1 MKPFKQ
7 YYNTIRL
14 IEEQAANKHLTHL
27 EELILTRGQEGYD
40 VAKSVLINLLSH
52 LQGKSKNN
60 IGVSTKWDGAPAIFV
75 GRVDTKDGKNK
86 FFINTKSIFNKQ
98 QQKNNFSIEDIINHN
113 YPEGLEQKL
122 IAAFNSLKGMKIK
135 PNSMV
140 QGDLMFTT
148 SLEDSKQVIN
158 GEEFIVFKPN
168 TITYAVL
175 ADSDFGRQLA
185 NSNLGVIFHTG
196 YPNISSSYHGDNK
209 DDELRFYI
217 TVEEGSGDPIEYNAQ
232 LKKYNIDSKQ
242 MASEGVWI
250 DDANFTDDTGVVTL
264 TEDEAKQVRDLIK
277 TADMLKVNY
286 SDLPVAEL
294 NIYGNTEIKKGTF
307 FDNPEKSYDDF
318 YDWYVE
324 RGNTAIN
331 KVTTDKRK
339 GELKVIWDKKFEQ
352 VSQRKVDIINIFK
365 ISKLLQQAKQI
376 FVNKYNNA
384 IYTTKH
390 FIDNGDGILKT
401 TSPEGYVAVQN
412 DGNAVKLVD
421 RLEFSAANF
430 GTGKPSNIPAV
441 SEQESVKSV
450 YSNPP
455 YRADNFGRGG
465 LPVTNR
471 TFGEKFND
479 LYSKLIA
486 EDSDDKHITF
496 CFGRFNPPTLGHKKV
511 FQTMQDVGGDMK
523 IFTSKTQDKKKNP
536 LDYSTKINFIREI
549 HPEFADKVVEDVNLN
564 TVLKVA
570 SDLYDQGYKNAT
582 FVGGSDRVDSMG
594 NLLKDY
600 NGKEGPHGYYN
611 FETINTKSSGERED
625 GAEGVEGISGTL
637 ARQDAINGDLKSF
650 AEHTG
655 AGEYSED
662 LYNAVRVGLGI
673 E

>member
-40 VAKSVLINLLSH
+40 VAKSVLTNLLSH

-148 SLEDSKQVIN
+148 SLEDSKQVID

-196 YPNISSSYHGDNK
+196 YPNISSSYHDDNK
-209 DDELRFYI
+209 DGELRLYI

-232 LKKYNIDSKQ
+232 LKKYNIDPKQ
-242 MASEGVWI
+242 MASEGVWV
-250 DDANFTDDTGVVTL
+250 DDANFTDDTGIVTL

-318 YDWYVE
+318 YDWYFE

-339 GELKVIWDKKFEQ
+339 GELRVIWDKKLEQ

-430 GTGKPSNIPAV
+430 GTGKPTSPAV
-441 SEQESVKSV
+441 AEQESV

-455 YRADNFGRGG
+455 NRRVHSPGSGPVENF
-465 LPVTNR
+465 
-471 TFGEKFND
+471 KD
-479 LYSKLIA
+479 LYNKLIA
-486 EDSDDKHITF
+486 EDENAETIALYPGGYK
-496 CFGRFNPPTLGHKKV
+496 PPTKGHYHSFDYILQDADRGVIFIGKKERDGITADQSKQIWEIYAKYLGKPV
-511 FQTMQDVGGDMK
+511 EVIISDVTPVK
-523 IFTSKTQDKKKNP
+523 SVY
-536 LDYSTKINFIREI
+536 DY
-549 HPEFADKVVEDVNLN
+549 ADNNKDVNII
-564 TVLKVA
+564 VGAGDKDDDVKRYA
-570 SDLYDQGYKNAT
+570 YFEKNIEKYPL
-582 FVGGSDRVDSMG
+582 VRVVKIPLQS
-594 NLLKDY
+594 
-600 NGKEGPHGYYN
+600 
-611 FETINTKSSGERED
+611 
-625 GAEGVEGISGTL
+625 EGISGTMTREL
-637 ARQDAINGDLKSF
+637 IASDIDKAIDYFTPEVLSTEDKANIKQILSF
-650 AEHTG
+650 
-655 AGEYSED
+655 
-662 LYNAVRVGLGI
+662 
-673 E
+673 

>member
-40 VAKSVLINLLSH
+40 VAKSVLTNLLSH

-148 SLEDSKQVIN
+148 SLEDSKQVID

-196 YPNISSSYHGDNK
+196 YPNISSSYHDDNK
-209 DDELRFYI
+209 DGELRLYI

-232 LKKYNIDSKQ
+232 LKKYNIDPKQ
-242 MASEGVWI
+242 MASEGVWV
-250 DDANFTDDTGVVTL
+250 DDANFTDDTGIVTL

-318 YDWYVE
+318 YDWYFE

-339 GELKVIWDKKFEQ
+339 GELRVIWDKKLEQ

-430 GTGKPSNIPAV
+430 GTGKPTSPAV
-441 SEQESVKSV
+441 AEQESV

-455 YRADNFGRGG
+455 NRRVHSPGSGPVENF
-465 LPVTNR
+465 
-471 TFGEKFND
+471 KD
-479 LYSKLIA
+479 LYNKLIA
-486 EDSDDKHITF
+486 EDENAETIALYPGGYK
-496 CFGRFNPPTLGHKKV
+496 PPTKGHYHS
-511 FQTMQDVGGDMK
+511 FDYILQD
-523 IFTSKTQDKKKNP
+523 
-536 LDYSTKINFIREI
+536 
-549 HPEFADKVVEDVNLN
+549 ADKGVIFIGKKERDGITAEQSKQIWEIYAKYLGKPVEVIISDVTPVKSVYDYADNNKDVNII
-564 TVLKVA
+564 VGAGDKDDDVKRYA
-570 SDLYDQGYKNAT
+570 YFEKNIEKYPL
-582 FVGGSDRVDSMG
+582 VRVVKIPLQS
-594 NLLKDY
+594 
-600 NGKEGPHGYYN
+600 
-611 FETINTKSSGERED
+611 
-625 GAEGVEGISGTL
+625 EGISGTMTREL
-637 ARQDAINGDLKSF
+637 IASDIDKAIDYFTPEVLS
-650 AEHTG
+650 T
-655 AGEYSED
+655 ED
-662 LYNAVRVGLGI
+662 KANIKQILS
-673 E
+673 